1 MPGVSKEQIAEAKQ
15 MDALTYVMA
24 YEPNNIRKASRNEYR
39 LIDHDS
45 LKLSNGKWH
54 WFSRGIGGIGALDFL
69 IKVRGMGFVD
79 AVELLTQDI
88 RAGPVSYPQHVELPP
103 KVTQEKGAVPFSLP
117 KPNIN
122 NDRAVAYLLGRGID
136 KEILYHCIDAG
147 ILYESKRY
155 HNCTFVGRDR
165 KGKARFACVRST
177 TNNVRR
183 DMDSSDKRYSFS
195 LPAVRTPG
203 NILMVAEAP
212 IDALS
217 MATLQKLE
225 TGTWNNR
232 HYLSLGGT
240 SPLALVRYL
249 GDYREV
255 DRLILGLDND
265 KAGRENAVKI
275 MEAVFADE
283 TLRDRA
289 LTVTVEPPPHGNDYN
304 DTLLAVIQ
312 EKKEYLKHSRPD
324 RAAIS
329 M

>member
-1 MPGVSKEQIAEAKQ
+1 MPGVTKEHIERARQI
-15 MDALTYVMA
+15 DVLTYVMA

-79 AVELLTQDI
+79 AVELLSRDI

-103 KVTQEKGAVPFSLP
+103 KVAQEKKAVPFSLP

-155 HNCTFVGRDR
+155 HSCTFVGRDIN
-165 KGKARFACVRST
+165 GKARFACVRST
-177 TNNVRR
+177 TNNVCR
-183 DMDSSDKRYSFS
+183 DMDGSDKRCSFF

-203 NILMVAEAP
+203 HILMVAEAP

-240 SPLALVRYL
+240 SPLALIRYL

-255 DRLILGLDND
+255 DRVILGLDND
-265 KAGRENAVKI
+265 KAGREGAVKI
-275 MEAVFADE
+275 MESVFADE

-312 EKKEYLKHSRPD
+312 ESETQPPV
-324 RAAIS
+324 
-329 M
+329 